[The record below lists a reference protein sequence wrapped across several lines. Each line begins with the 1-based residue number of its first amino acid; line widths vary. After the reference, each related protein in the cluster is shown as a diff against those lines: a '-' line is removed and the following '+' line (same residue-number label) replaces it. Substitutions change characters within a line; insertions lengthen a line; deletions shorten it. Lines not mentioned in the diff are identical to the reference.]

1 MRDTNLFALL
11 CRVLD
16 PRSSSVLL
24 DTRGADGSAEPQTFE
39 TGMGMVPEALDLCVR
54 LMTVQEMATVTSTS
68 TYAYDG
74 RSDKPE
80 VLVRRSGLPACQDY
94 LCCHTRCDLT
104 HAVLHGRAWQTE
116 QTCCSRLTSSGL
128 ISNLPWWT
136 WKPRSGSR
144 ELGR

>member
-1 MRDTNLFALL
+1 VPL

-16 PRSSSVLL
+16 PRSISVLL
-24 DTRGADGSAEPQTFE
+24 DTRGADNGIAEPQTFE

-80 VLVRRSGLPACQDY
+80 VLARRSGLHACKDDSF
-94 LCCHTRCDLT
+94 CHPSCDLT
-104 HAVLHGRAWQTE
+104 HAVLHGRAWQME
-116 QTCCSRLTSSGL
+116 QTCYSRSS
-128 ISNLPWWT
+128 
-136 WKPRSGSR
+136 
-144 ELGR
+144 